1 MRVLVAED
9 EKRIAGFIRNALKAE
24 RMLVDV
30 VHRGDEALEQ
40 IMTQGYD
47 AVILDIMLPGR
58 DGLSLLREVRARR
71 NNVPIILVTARGE
84 PTEKIEG
91 LNLGADDYL
100 VKPFRTDE
108 LIARLHAVVRRATG
122 EKMSVLSV
130 ADLTMNVLTREVH
143 RAGRKIELPARE
155 FALLEYFMR
164 SAGRV
169 LTRTHICEHVW
180 DYHFDTQTNIVDV
193 YVQRLRRKIDDGHDV
208 KLLHTVR
215 GVGYVI
221 RMEA

>member
-1 MRVLVAED
+1 
-9 EKRIAGFIRNALKAE
+9 
-24 RMLVDV
+24 
-30 VHRGDEALEQ
+30 
-40 IMTQGYD
+40 
-47 AVILDIMLPGR
+47 
-58 DGLSLLREVRARR
+58 
-71 NNVPIILVTARGE
+71 
-84 PTEKIEG
+84 
-91 LNLGADDYL
+91 
-100 VKPFRTDE
+100 
-108 LIARLHAVVRRATG
+108 
-122 EKMSVLSV
+122 
-130 ADLTMNVLTREVH
+130 VH